1 MDLTALR
8 PEDLL
13 PHRGRML
20 LIESI
25 LELNEDGAAT
35 RSVVSPEW
43 PFCDGR
49 GVAAIVLI
57 ELVAQTA
64 GIHNGWIRDRR
75 HGPETDKRGWIVG
88 IRQAR
93 FAVEAVPLNAELI
106 TRTENRMEFE
116 GFRDIY
122 GTVAL
127 ETGTAAEITLQL
139 LRSPPAAGE

>member
-1 MDLTALR
+1 MNLSDLH
-8 PEDLL
+8 PESIL

-35 RSVVSPEW
+35 RSVVTPEW

-49 GVAAIVLI
+49 GVQAIVLI

-64 GIHNGWIRDRR
+64 GIHNGWIRDKR
-75 HGPETDKRGWIVG
+75 HGPAADKKGWIVG
-88 IRQAR
+88 IRQAHLS
-93 FAVEAVPLNAELI
+93 VDTLPLHTELV

-116 GFRDIY
+116 GFRDIF
-122 GTVAL
+122 GTVA
-127 ETGTAAEITLQL
+127 TGSGIVAEITLQL
-139 LRSPPAAGE
+139 LRSELIAGT

>member
-1 MDLTALR
+1 MNLSDLR
-8 PEDLL
+8 PESIL
-13 PHRGRML
+13 PHRGSML
-20 LIESI
+20 LIDSI
-25 LELNEDGAAT
+25 LELDEKGACT
-35 RSVVSPEW
+35 RAVVAPGW

-49 GVAAIVLI
+49 GVQAIVLI

-75 HGPETDKRGWIVG
+75 HGPAADKKGWIVG
-88 IRQAR
+88 IRQAHLPVD
-93 FAVEAVPLNAELI
+93 AIPLGTELI

-127 ETGTAAEITLQL
+127 GAGIAAEITLQL
-139 LRSPPAAGE
+139 LRSEPAPAA